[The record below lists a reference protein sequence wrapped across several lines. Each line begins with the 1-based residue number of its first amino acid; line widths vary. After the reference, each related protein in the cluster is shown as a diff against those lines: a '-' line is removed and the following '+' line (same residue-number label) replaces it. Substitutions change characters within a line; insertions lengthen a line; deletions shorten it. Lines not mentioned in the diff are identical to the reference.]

1 MSTIDPT
8 LEGTDVPEMDDFGLG
23 ELSNTK
29 LEDNLATYVQ
39 RQYIFAKQNKM
50 NVGIT
55 DRLVR
60 NLYAKRQ
67 KYLPDEEALLGPH
80 NDIYIGICA
89 LKARAAASWLV
100 DIIMNN
106 IDKPWTID
114 PTPEPE
120 LPEDL
125 MEQAINV
132 LLQELPSFN
141 TPEALK
147 DRATQVKSALQSINF
162 KQAQDATK
170 RMDTRIND
178 QLTEGDWVNTY
189 AQFIDDLTV
198 FPTAFIRGPIE
209 CNVPSPE
216 WDGNKFEVKQKV
228 VPKVR
233 TISPFDLYPSPN
245 ATSINGAEYII
256 EGKEWTH
263 AEMHDLIGVPTF
275 NEGNI
280 RQILKE
286 YRQGYKPHKLEDSVR
301 RYLED
306 RRATMLMKRE
316 LEIVIYNGKIE
327 GRYLIENNVMV
338 DDPQKFYEAEVWV
351 CGAYT
356 IRAVLNPNPLGKRPI
371 YGTSFVKVNNSIWG
385 QSVIDITYDVMRVC
399 NSAARAIVK
408 NMGYSSGPI
417 GEVVGDRL
425 SDNDDETDIRPY
437 KIFRVGP
444 DITGT
449 GAPAF
454 KFHNVD
460 SVAPDLMGVF
470 DRFNK
475 MADDLSGVPAYV
487 LGNPD
492 VAGAGRTLGGLSM
505 LMGNAAKGIKNV
517 QLNIDR
523 DIIGPIVSALYYY
536 NMQTSTD
543 MGIKADAK
551 IVARGASGLL
561 QRELAQSN
569 TISILQL
576 LTPYVQGGFIDRTAL
591 DYILREVLQNT
602 GLPIDKII
610 PDPDEASNISDL
622 TALLGGNAAGSQAQA
637 MQRGTSNPV
646 PLPPQ
651 SVPAPN
657 PQLQPI
663 PQSPQVAGAGV

>member
-1 MSTIDPT
+1 MASTDPT
-8 LEGTDVPEMDDFGLG
+8 LDGVDTPELEDYGLG

-29 LEDNLATYVQ
+29 LEDNLANYVQ
-39 RQYIFAKQNKM
+39 RQYIFAKQNRQ

-67 KYLPDEEALLGPH
+67 KYLPDEETLLGPH
-80 NDIYIGICA
+80 NDVYIGLCA
-89 LKARAAASWLV
+89 LKARAAASWLI

-114 PTPEPE
+114 PSPEPN
-120 LPEDL
+120 LPEEL
-125 MEQAINV
+125 MQQAIEA

-141 TPEALK
+141 TYDALK
-147 DRATQVKSALQSINF
+147 DRAMQVKSALQAINQ
-162 KQAQDATK
+162 KQAQDATA

-178 QLTEGDWVNTY
+178 QLTEGDWVNSY

-198 FPTAFIRGPIE
+198 FPTAFLRGPFE
-209 CNVPSPE
+209 CNTPNPD

-228 VPKVR
+228 IPKVR

-263 AEMHDLIGVPTF
+263 SEVYDLIGVPSF

-280 RQILKE
+280 RQVLKE

-306 RRATMLMKRE
+306 RRATMQMKRE
-316 LEIVIYNGKIE
+316 LEVVIYNGKIE

-338 DDPQKFYEAEVWV
+338 EDPQKFYEAEVWV
-351 CGAYT
+351 IGAYC
-356 IRAVLNPNPLGKRPI
+356 IRAVLNPNPMGARPI

-385 QSVIDITYDVMRVC
+385 QSVVDVVYETQRVC
-399 NSAARAIVK
+399 NAATRSLVK

-417 GEVVGDRL
+417 GEVVNDRL
-425 SDNDDETDIRPY
+425 ADTDDETDLKPY

-454 KFHNVD
+454 RFHNVQ
-460 SVAPDLMGVF
+460 SVAADLMRVYEAYS
-470 DRFNK
+470 K
-475 MADDLSGVPAYV
+475 IADDLSGVPAYV

-492 VAGAGRTLGGLSM
+492 VAGAGRTMGGLSM

-523 DIIGPIVSALYYY
+523 DIIAPVVSALYYY
-536 NMQTSTD
+536 NMIVSPD

-551 IVARGASGLL
+551 IVARGATGLL

-576 LTPYVQGGFIDRTAL
+576 LTPYVQGGYIDKTAL
-591 DYILREVLQNT
+591 DYILRAVLQNT
-602 GLPIDKII
+602 GLPVDKII
-610 PDPDEASNISDL
+610 PDPDNASNVQDL
-622 TALLGGNAAGSQAQA
+622 TALLGGNAVGSQAQA
-637 MQRGTSNPV
+637 LQRGTSNPV
-646 PLPPQ
+646 ALPPQ

-657 PQLQPI
+657 PQMQPI
-663 PQSPQVAGAGV
+663 NIAPQIAGPGA

>member
-1 MSTIDPT
+1 M
-8 LEGTDVPEMDDFGLG
+8 
-23 ELSNTK
+23 
-29 LEDNLATYVQ
+29 
-39 RQYIFAKQNKM
+39 
-50 NVGIT
+50 
-55 DRLVR
+55 
-60 NLYAKRQ
+60 

-80 NDIYIGICA
+80 NDIYMGLCA
-89 LKARAAASWLV
+89 LKARAAASWLI
-100 DIIMNN
+100 DIIANN

-120 LPEDL
+120 LPEEL
-125 MEQAINV
+125 MQQAINV

-141 TPEALK
+141 TADALK
-147 DRATQVKSALQSINF
+147 DRATQVKSALQAINF
-162 KQAQDATK
+162 KQAQAATQ

-209 CNVPSPE
+209 CNTPQPE
-216 WDGNKFEVKQKV
+216 WKGNKFEVNQKTI
-228 VPKVR
+228 PKVR
-233 TISPFDLYPSPN
+233 LISPFDAYPAPN
-245 ATSINGAEYII
+245 ATSINGGEYFI

-263 AEMHDLIGVPTF
+263 SEVHGLIGVPTF

-280 RQILKE
+280 RQVLRE
-286 YRQGYKPHKLEDSVR
+286 YREGYKPHKLEDSVR

-306 RRATMLMKRE
+306 RRATMQMKRE
-316 LEIVIYNGKIE
+316 LEVVIYNGKIE
-327 GRYLIENNVMV
+327 GKYLIENNVMV
-338 DDPQKFYEAEVWV
+338 EDPQKFYEAEVWV
-351 CGAYT
+351 IGAYC
-356 IRAVLNPNPLGKRPI
+356 IRAVLNPNPLGLRPI

-385 QSVIDITYDVMRVC
+385 QSVVDVVYDTQRVC
-399 NSAARAIVK
+399 NAAARATVK

-425 SDNDDETDIRPY
+425 ADNDDETDIKPY

-454 KFHNVD
+454 KFHNVQ
-460 SVAPDLMGVF
+460 SVAADLMQVF
-470 DRFNK
+470 ERFNK
-475 MADDLSGVPAYV
+475 LADDQSGVPAYV

-492 VAGAGRTLGGLSM
+492 VAGAGRTMGGLSM

-517 QLNIDR
+517 QSNIDR
-523 DIIGPIVSALYYY
+523 DIIAPIVSALYYY
-536 NMQTSTD
+536 NMIVSPD

-576 LTPYVQGGFIDRTAL
+576 LTPYVQGGFIDKTAL

-602 GLPIDKII
+602 GLPIDKMI
-610 PDPDEASNISDL
+610 PDPDAAGNVQDL
-622 TALLGGNAAGSQAQA
+622 TALLGGQAVGSQAQT
-637 MQRGTSNPV
+637 MQRGTSSPV

-651 SVPAPN
+651 SVPQPN
-657 PQLQPI
+657 PQMQPI
-663 PQSPQVAGAGV
+663 PQPVQIAGAGA